1 MSKDKIVAL
10 SKVKSLSSRLKSRK
24 KKIVFTNG
32 CFDLIHIGH
41 VKYLE
46 RAKAFG
52 DILIVGV
59 NSDSSMKKI
68 KGSKRP
74 IMGQNDRAGIVA
86 GLESV
91 DYVTIFNEATPFK
104 LIRSIRPDVLVKGAD
119 WKPDKIVGAEFIGY
133 YGGRTI
139 SIPLV
144 KGKSTSLIIRK
155 IIKKFK

>member
-10 SKVKSLSSRLKSRK
+10 SKVKSLSSRLKSKK

-32 CFDLIHIGH
+32 CFDIIHIGH

-52 DILIVGV
+52 DVLIVGV

-74 IMGQNDRAGIVA
+74 IMGQDDRAGIVA
-86 GLESV
+86 GS
-91 DYVTIFNEATPFK
+91 YG
-104 LIRSIRPDVLVKGAD
+104 SI
-119 WKPDKIVGAEFIGY
+119 
-133 YGGRTI
+133 
-139 SIPLV
+139 
-144 KGKSTSLIIRK
+144 
-155 IIKKFK
+155 

>member
-10 SKVKSLSSRLKSRK
+10 SKCKSLSSRLKSRK

-32 CFDLIHIGH
+32 CFDIIHIGH

-46 RAKAFG
+46 RAKALG
-52 DILIVGV
+52 DVLIVGV

-74 IMGQNDRAGIVA
+74 IMGQDDRAGIVA

-91 DYVTIFNEATPFK
+91 DYVAIFNETTPFK

-119 WKPDKIVGAEFIGY
+119 WKPRKIVGADFIGS
-133 YGGRTI
+133 YGGKTI

-144 KGKSTSLIIRK
+144 KGKSTSLILHK
-155 IIKKFK
+155 IINKFK

>member
-32 CFDLIHIGH
+32 CFDIIHIGH

-52 DILIVGV
+52 DVLIVGV

-74 IMGQNDRAGIVA
+74 IMDQNDRAGIVA

-119 WKPDKIVGAEFIGY
+119 WKPDKIVGAEFIKS